1 MLLAEPFL
9 RLVRAVPTP
18 LKLSTFG
25 GVRDTTSC
33 TRVHAEQESQLN
45 GGSEATFAYSRHFGK
60 ISRVFFHT
68 SREISNL
75 PPNSGCEKWCEILR
89 ENLERPVRIFQKWLF
104 PTRNALLKLFSRRVP
119 NSHAARL
126 DAFWD
131 PPGQISH
138 QFSHQ
143 FSHNFHKFSRTGP
156 GGLLRAFWARPG
168 EAQPSSQ
175 ATRFARI
182 SGPLLRPLGA
192 RLAKTREVPRIMRNP
207 AHSHRLHGDLP
218 KNGATDVAAASG
230 ASAKMYYYHCPPE

>member
-33 TRVHAEQESQLN
+33 TRVHAERESQLN
-45 GGSEATFAYSRHFGK
+45 GGSEATFAYSRHFGQ

-104 PTRNALLKLFSRRVP
+104 PTRNALLKLFSRRVS
-119 NSHAARL
+119 NSHAAHL
-126 DAFWD
+126 EAFWD
-131 PPGQISH
+131 PPGQFSH

-143 FSHNFHKFSRTGP
+143 FSYKFHTIFTPWAGRPFGAFLGMPWGRPAQQP
-156 GGLLRAFWARPG
+156 GTALCMDIWTAFAAPRAHAWPRCARC
-168 EAQPSSQ
+168 
-175 ATRFARI
+175 
-182 SGPLLRPLGA
+182 
-192 RLAKTREVPRIMRNP
+192 
-207 AHSHRLHGDLP
+207 H
-218 KNGATDVAAASG
+218 AS
-230 ASAKMYYYHCPPE
+230 

>member
-1 MLLAEPFL
+1 MIFLGVGCSKTWWLIALGIHAVLISCGSPNVPQRCQGSASCEPFL

-104 PTRNALLKLFSRRVP
+104 PTRNALLKLFS
-119 NSHAARL
+119 
-126 DAFWD
+126 
-131 PPGQISH
+131 
-138 QFSHQ
+138 
-143 FSHNFHKFSRTGP
+143 
-156 GGLLRAFWARPG
+156 
-168 EAQPSSQ
+168 
-175 ATRFARI
+175 
-182 SGPLLRPLGA
+182 
-192 RLAKTREVPRIMRNP
+192 
-207 AHSHRLHGDLP
+207 
-218 KNGATDVAAASG
+218 
-230 ASAKMYYYHCPPE
+230 

>member
-1 MLLAEPFL
+1 M
-9 RLVRAVPTP
+9 
-18 LKLSTFG
+18 
-25 GVRDTTSC
+25 
-33 TRVHAEQESQLN
+33 
-45 GGSEATFAYSRHFGK
+45 
-60 ISRVFFHT
+60 
-68 SREISNL
+68 
-75 PPNSGCEKWCEILR
+75 R
-89 ENLERPVRIFQKWLF
+89 ENSERPVRIFQKRRF

-182 SGPLLRPLGA
+182 SGPLLRPLGT

-207 AHSHRLHGDLP
+207 AHSHRLHGDDRRRMVPLTWRRHPEPAPRCITTTAPQNEKTCEIFGPTGPAGSP
-218 KNGATDVAAASG
+218 KKVLQTISRVLEDTLF
-230 ASAKMYYYHCPPE
+230 PPTPPIDS

>member
-1 MLLAEPFL
+1 M
-9 RLVRAVPTP
+9 
-18 LKLSTFG
+18 
-25 GVRDTTSC
+25 
-33 TRVHAEQESQLN
+33 
-45 GGSEATFAYSRHFGK
+45 
-60 ISRVFFHT
+60 
-68 SREISNL
+68 
-75 PPNSGCEKWCEILR
+75 R
-89 ENLERPVRIFQKWLF
+89 ENLERPVRFFQKRCF
-104 PTRNALLKLFSRRVP
+104 PKRNALLKLFSRRVP
-119 NSHAARL
+119 NSHAASL

-131 PPGQISH
+131 PPGQI
-138 QFSHQ
+138 SHQ

-156 GGLLRAFWARPG
+156 GGLLGAFWARPE
-168 EAQPSSQ
+168 EAQPRSSQ